1 MAHITK
7 IGLVDVD
14 DDERLLVVLKEGG
27 TTYILPGGKPEK
39 GEGPEQALRREVNEE
54 LRCGIRRIKHL
65 ANIRAVAADQPEDTV
80 EVICYTGTLNAEPAK
95 ANEIVD
101 VRRVSIHEPDV
112 ALAPSIVDGL
122 LPLLRERSCRAYSIS
137 HRSALQDGQVAR
149 IMFGIYPEDE
159 MSPVPTFEMAL
170 AWHDIGRSTA
180 MRIEV
185 FDESIGALTRMPDL
199 LAEIAE
205 AYEPFAKNGGAGSR
219 TLSVEQMTT
228 ILESC
233 GFRNDTPDPLAEPN
247 PGTPLTMVQRPDGT
261 PVHVASTTWRALD
274 WCRKTPHPFGTMLEV
289 VHGSM
294 DGDEPLD
301 AKPKPF
307 ATFEYHDEGTDPVE
321 RDSLGRVHKPKI

>member
-7 IGLVDVD
+7 IGLVDVVD
-14 DDERLLVVLKEGG
+14 DALLVVLKDGG
-27 TTYILPGGKPEK
+27 STYILPGGKPEK
-39 GEGPEQALRREVNEE
+39 GEDAEQALRREVDEE
-54 LRCGIRRIKHL
+54 LSCGIRRLKHL
-65 ANIRAVAADQPEDTV
+65 VNIRAVAADQPDDTV
-80 EVICYTGTLNAEPAK
+80 EVQCYTGTLNAEPAK
-95 ANEIVD
+95 ANEIAEI
-101 VRRVSIHEPDV
+101 RRVSIHEPDV

-122 LPLLRERSCRAYSIS
+122 LPLLRERACRAYSIS

-149 IMFGIYPEDE
+149 IMFGIYPDDDVTH
-159 MSPVPTFEMAL
+159 VPTFEMAL
-170 AWHDIGRSTA
+170 TWHDIGRSTA

-185 FDESIGALTRMPDL
+185 FDESIGALTRMTDL

-205 AYEPFAKNGGAGSR
+205 AFEPFRRSGAANSR

-247 PGTPLTMVQRPDGT
+247 AGTPLTIVQRQDGT

-274 WCRKTPHPFGTMLEV
+274 WCRKTPHPFGTLLEV
-289 VHGSM
+289 VHGAM

-307 ATFEYHDEGTDPVE
+307 ASFEYHDEGTAPVE
-321 RDSLGRVHKPKI
+321 RDSLGRIHKPKD